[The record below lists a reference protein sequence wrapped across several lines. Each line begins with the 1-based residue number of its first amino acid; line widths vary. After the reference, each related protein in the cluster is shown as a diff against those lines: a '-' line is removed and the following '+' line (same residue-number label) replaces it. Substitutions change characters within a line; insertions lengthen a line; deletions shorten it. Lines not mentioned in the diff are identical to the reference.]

1 MEHLD
6 VVMAGLPSISSFII
20 KTTLLLLLLNLDTF
34 HIVMVIIL
42 ISTGL
47 DIIIITLIDFLVILI
62 DLFGVIIVFSN
73 FIHRYFII
81 VLVALV
87 VFIVDAVAV
96 LHVTAGDLLPDPL
109 VELVQGGGLAGRLRR
124 LLLVRTLGPRLA
136 GVGGVG
142 GVGGV
147 AGVARERVV
156 RVCGHLTQPRQ
167 PVRDRGLEHLLLL
180 QVVWRQ
186 TQTEHRGR
194 GLLGLVVVDE
204 GLGELGEGLRVDLPV
219 LDAERRARQLPLP
232 PRGRSSWCPQLLL
245 LQLPQLL
252 LLLQTVEGGVLLLE
266 AALLLGRHHHGL
278 GRLGLLRH
286 QRLRRELVHGAST
299 RCGTCHGHSV
309 SIK

>member
-1 MEHLD
+1 M
-6 VVMAGLPSISSFII
+6 
-20 KTTLLLLLLNLDTF
+20 
-34 HIVMVIIL
+34 
-42 ISTGL
+42 
-47 DIIIITLIDFLVILI
+47 
-62 DLFGVIIVFSN
+62 
-73 FIHRYFII
+73 
-81 VLVALV
+81 
-87 VFIVDAVAV
+87 
-96 LHVTAGDLLPDPL
+96 
-109 VELVQGGGLAGRLRR
+109 
-124 LLLVRTLGPRLA
+124 
-136 GVGGVG
+136 
-142 GVGGV
+142 
-147 AGVARERVV
+147 
-156 RVCGHLTQPRQ
+156 
-167 PVRDRGLEHLLLL
+167 EHLLLL

-204 GLGELGEGLRVDLPV
+204 GRGELGEGLGVDLPV

-299 RCGTCHGHSV
+299 SRGTCTPV
-309 SIK
+309 SISKE

>member
-96 LHVTAGDLLPDPL
+96 LHVPTGDLLPDPL
-109 VELVQGGGLAGRLRR
+109 VELVQSGGLAGRLRR
-124 LLLVRTLGPRLA
+124 LLLVRTLGPRL
-136 GVGGVG
+136 GGIG

-147 AGVARERVV
+147 AGVARQRVV
-156 RVCGHLTQPRQ
+156 RVCGHLTQPRH
-167 PVRDRGLEHLLLL
+167 PVRYRGLVHLLLL
-180 QVVWRQ
+180 VVVWRQ

-204 GLGELGEGLRVDLPV
+204 GLGELGEGLGVDLPV

-232 PRGRSSWCPQLLL
+232 PRSSSSWCPQLLL

-278 GRLGLLRH
+278 GGLGLLRH

-299 RCGTCHGHSV
+299 SRGTCHGH
-309 SIK
+309 IK

>member
-47 DIIIITLIDFLVILI
+47 NIIIITLVDFLVILI

-96 LHVTAGDLLPDPL
+96 LHVAAGDLLPDPL
-109 VELVQGGGLAGRLRR
+109 VELVQSGGLAGRLRR

-142 GVGGV
+142 GV
-147 AGVARERVV
+147 ARQRVV
-156 RVCGHLTQPRQ
+156 RVGGHLTQPRHS
-167 PVRDRGLEHLLLL
+167 VRDRGLEHLLLL

-204 GLGELGEGLRVDLPV
+204 GRGELGEGLGVDLPV